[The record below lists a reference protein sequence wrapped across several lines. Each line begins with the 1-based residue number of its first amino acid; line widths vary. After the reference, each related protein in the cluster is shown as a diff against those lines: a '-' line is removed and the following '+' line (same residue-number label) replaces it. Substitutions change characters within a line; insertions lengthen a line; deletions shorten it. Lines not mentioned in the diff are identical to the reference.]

1 MSDSIWENVKDPD
14 GKMPLQS
21 KMRFGFV
28 TFLILLFSYTT
39 YEAFSFTRLARFLP
53 LTVSVLAL
61 VVTLVGLYIDVV
73 NYRRSGIVAGADVPS
88 TAALAGGEKKEIALK
103 AGIVGDE
110 KELDEDDLIAL
121 GFGDLAD
128 ERIGEIEPPM
138 KVLQRAGVVFGWMM
152 GYLVGIAIIGLMAS
166 TTMYLIGYL
175 RFQAKAGWK
184 VQFIGTAAILVGLTT
199 MRILLNLEWP
209 DYLLESTVE
218 SIFGWD

>member
-1 MSDSIWENVKDPD
+1 MSESLWENAKDPD
-14 GKMPLQS
+14 AKMPLQS

-28 TFLILLFSYTT
+28 TFLILLFTYTT
-39 YEAFSFTRLARFLP
+39 YEAWSFTRLARFLP

-73 NYRRSGIVAGADVPS
+73 NYRRNGMVAGADVPA
-88 TAALAGGEKKEIALK
+88 TAALAGGEKKEIALQ
-103 AGIVGDE
+103 AGITGE
-110 KELDEDDLIAL
+110 EEAIDEDDLAEL
-121 GFGDLAD
+121 GLEDLAD
-128 ERIGEIEPPM
+128 ERMGDIEPPI

-152 GYLVGIAIIGLMAS
+152 GYIFGIAIIGLMAS
-166 TTMYLIGYL
+166 TTLYLVGYL